1 MSESKMTYIIGK
13 EIKSYIWY
21 RLLRFCLKKQFY
33 VKLKNK
39 KCIFSEKM
47 HFLEN

>member
-1 MSESKMTYIIGK
+1 MSESKMIYTIWK
-13 EIKSYIWY
+13 EIKSYIWN
-21 RLLRFCLKKQFY
+21 RLPRFCLIKQFY